1 MRVLIAAGGTAGHIN
16 PALAIAA
23 HLKERHPDTEIA
35 FAGRR
40 EGMEYGLVEK
50 QGYPF
55 YHIEVQGIQRSLTP
69 HNIMRNIKALWY
81 LSSAGRKSRKILR
94 DFGPDLVIGTGG
106 YVSGPIVLSAAKQGI
121 PTAIHEQNAFPGVT
135 NKILAKQVDLVFAA
149 MPDAVEK
156 LGAPHK
162 TIVTGN
168 PVRPEILRADRDSA
182 RKKLGVRPDQICL
195 LSFGGSLGA
204 RTINQVTAELAAWHI
219 REKKDF
225 YHIHATGSYG
235 VELFRTLCEERGILG
250 DPHLRVS
257 EYIDDMA
264 TCLAAADLVISR
276 SGAITISELA
286 AAGRASILIPSP
298 NVAENHQ
305 YYNALELARPGAAV
319 LIEEKELTGEKLV
332 KTVDRLT
339 KEPSK
344 LEQMGQIAHGCAH
357 LNSLEKISVQLEKLM
372 SQKEAKSEQ

>member
-1 MRVLIAAGGTAGHIN
+1 MKVLIAAGGTAGHIN

-23 HLKERHPDTEIA
+23 YLKERRPDTEIA

-40 EGMEYGLVEK
+40 EGMEFGLVRK

-69 HNIMRNIKALWY
+69 HNILRNIKALWY
-81 LSSAGRKSRKILR
+81 LSSSGRKSRRILR

-106 YVSGPIVLSAAKQGI
+106 YVSGPVVLSAAKMGI
-121 PTAIHEQNAFPGVT
+121 RTAIHEQNAFPGVT

-156 LGAPHK
+156 LAVPHK

-168 PVRPEILRADRDSA
+168 PVRPEILRADREKA
-182 RKKLGVRPDQICL
+182 RAKLGIRPDQLCL

-204 RTINQVTAELAAWHI
+204 RTINQVIAQLAEWQI
-219 REKKDF
+219 KNGKDF
-225 YHIHATGSYG
+225 FQIHATGSYG
-235 VELFRTLCEERGILG
+235 VELFHKLCEEKGILG
-250 DPHLRVS
+250 DPHLMVR

-264 TCLAAADLVISR
+264 GCLAAADLVISR

-286 AAGRASILIPSP
+286 AAGRASSLIPSP

-305 YYNALELARPGAAV
+305 YYNALELSRPGAAI
-319 LIEEKELTGEKLV
+319 LIEEKDLTGDKLIRTVDELTQNPDTLK
-332 KTVDRLT
+332 
-339 KEPSK
+339 
-344 LEQMGQIAHGCAH
+344 QMGTAAFGCAH
-357 LNSLEKISVQLEKLM
+357 LNSLEKIYAHLEKLM
-372 SQKEAKSEQ
+372 QKEPQRP

>member
-1 MRVLIAAGGTAGHIN
+1 MKVLIAAGGTAGHIN

-23 HLKERHPDTEIA
+23 YLKERRPDTEIA

-40 EGMEYGLVEK
+40 EGMEFGLVRK

-69 HNIMRNIKALWY
+69 HNILRNIKALWY
-81 LSSAGRKSRKILR
+81 LSSSGRKSRRILR

-106 YVSGPIVLSAAKQGI
+106 YVSGPVVLSAAKMGI
-121 PTAIHEQNAFPGVT
+121 RTAIHEQNAFPGVT

-156 LGAPHK
+156 LAVPHK

-168 PVRPEILRADRDSA
+168 PVRPEILRADREKA
-182 RKKLGVRPDQICL
+182 RAKLDIRPDQLCL

-204 RTINQVTAELAAWHI
+204 RTINQVIAQLAEWQI
-219 REKKDF
+219 KNGKDF
-225 YHIHATGSYG
+225 FQIHATGSYG
-235 VELFRTLCEERGILG
+235 VELFHKLCEEKGILG
-250 DPHLRVS
+250 DPHLMVR

-264 TCLAAADLVISR
+264 GCLAAADLVISR

-305 YYNALELARPGAAV
+305 YYNALELSRPGAAI
-319 LIEEKELTGEKLV
+319 LIEEKDLTGDKLIRTVDELTQNPDTLK
-332 KTVDRLT
+332 
-339 KEPSK
+339 
-344 LEQMGQIAHGCAH
+344 QMGVAAFGCAH
-357 LNSLEKISVQLEKLM
+357 LNSLEKIYAHLEKLM
-372 SQKEAKSEQ
+372 QKEPQRP

>member
-23 HLKERHPDTEIA
+23 HLKERQPDTVIA

-40 EGMEYGLVEK
+40 EGMEYGLVKK

-69 HNIMRNIKALWY
+69 HNIVRNIKALWY

-94 DFGPDLVIGTGG
+94 EFAPDLVIGTGG
-106 YVSGPIVLSAAKQGI
+106 YVSGPVVLSAAKQGI
-121 PTAIHEQNAFPGVT
+121 ATAIHEQNAFPGVT
-135 NKILAKQVDLVFAA
+135 NKILAKYVDLVFAS

-168 PVRPEILRADRDSA
+168 PVRPEILRADREQA
-182 RKKLGVRPDQICL
+182 RKKYGIRPDQICL

-225 YHIHATGSYG
+225 YHIHGTGSYG
-235 VELFRTLCEERGILG
+235 VDLFHQLCEERGILG
-250 DPHLRVS
+250 DPHLEVR

-264 TCLAAADLVISR
+264 ACLAAADLVISR

-286 AAGRASILIPSP
+286 AVGQGVHPDPLPQCRGEPPVLQRAG
-298 NVAENHQ
+298 
-305 YYNALELARPGAAV
+305 ARPTRARAV
-319 LIEEKELTGEKLV
+319 LIEEKDLTGEKLIR
-332 KTVDRLT
+332 TVDDADPRESRHPRTDGTDGSLRLR
-339 KEPSK
+339 
-344 LEQMGQIAHGCAH
+344 A
-357 LNSLEKISVQLEKLM
+357 
-372 SQKEAKSEQ
+372 SQQSGEDLAPNWRS

>member
-1 MRVLIAAGGTAGHIN
+1 MKVLIAAGGTAGHIN

-23 HLKERHPDTEIA
+23 YLKERRPDTEIA

-40 EGMEYGLVEK
+40 EGMEYGLVHK

-81 LSSAGRKSRKILR
+81 LSSSGRKSRRILR
-94 DFGPDLVIGTGG
+94 DFAPDLVIGTGG
-106 YVSGPIVLSAAKQGI
+106 YVSGPVVLSAAKQGI
-121 PTAIHEQNAFPGVT
+121 RTAIHEQNAFPGVT

-156 LGAPHK
+156 LAVPHK

-168 PVRPEILRADRDSA
+168 PVRPEILRADRESA
-182 RKKLGVRPDQICL
+182 RAKMGIRPDQICL

-204 RTINQVTAELAAWHI
+204 RTINQVVAQLAEWQI

-225 YHIHATGSYG
+225 FQIHATGSYG
-235 VELFRTLCEERGILG
+235 VELFRKLCEEKGIFG
-250 DPHLRVS
+250 DPHLLVK

-264 TCLAAADLVISR
+264 GCLAAADLVISR

-286 AAGRASILIPSP
+286 AAGKASILIPSP
-298 NVAENHQ
+298 NVTENHQ
-305 YYNALELARPGAAV
+305 YYNALELSRPGAAV
-319 LIEEKELTGEKLV
+319 LIEEKDLSGEKLIQ
-332 KTVDRLT
+332 TVEQLT
-339 KEPSK
+339 QDPVTLK
-344 LEQMGQIAHGCAH
+344 QMGTAAFGCAH
-357 LNSLEKISVQLEKLM
+357 LNSLEKIYAHLEKLM
-372 SQKEAKSEQ
+372 QREPAQE

>member
-1 MRVLIAAGGTAGHIN
+1 MKVLIAAGGTAGHIN

-23 HLKERHPDTEIA
+23 YLKERRPDTEIA

-40 EGMEYGLVEK
+40 EGMEFGLVRK

-69 HNIMRNIKALWY
+69 HNILRNIKALWY
-81 LSSAGRKSRKILR
+81 LSSSGRKSRRILR

-106 YVSGPIVLSAAKQGI
+106 YVSGPVVLSAAKMGI
-121 PTAIHEQNAFPGVT
+121 RTAIHEQNAFPGVT

-156 LGAPHK
+156 LAVPHK

-168 PVRPEILRADRDSA
+168 PVRPEILRADREKA
-182 RKKLGVRPDQICL
+182 RAKLGIRPDQLCL

-204 RTINQVTAELAAWHI
+204 RTINQVIAQLAEWQI
-219 REKKDF
+219 KNGKDF
-225 YHIHATGSYG
+225 FQIHATGSYG
-235 VELFRTLCEERGILG
+235 VELFHKLCEEKGILG
-250 DPHLRVS
+250 DPHLMVR

-264 TCLAAADLVISR
+264 GCLAAADLVISR

-298 NVAENHQ
+298 NVVENHQ
-305 YYNALELARPGAAV
+305 YYNALELSRPGAAI
-319 LIEEKELTGEKLV
+319 LIEEKDLTGDKLIRTVDELTQNPDTLK
-332 KTVDRLT
+332 
-339 KEPSK
+339 
-344 LEQMGQIAHGCAH
+344 QMGVAAFGCAH
-357 LNSLEKISVQLEKLM
+357 LNSLEKIYAHLEKLM
-372 SQKEAKSEQ
+372 QKEPQQP

>member
-1 MRVLIAAGGTAGHIN
+1 MKVLIAAGGTAGHIN

-23 HLKERHPDTEIA
+23 YLKERRPDTEIA

-40 EGMEYGLVEK
+40 EGMEFGLVRK

-69 HNIMRNIKALWY
+69 HNILRNIKALWY
-81 LSSAGRKSRKILR
+81 LSSSGRRSRRILR

-106 YVSGPIVLSAAKQGI
+106 YVSGPVVLSAAKMGI
-121 PTAIHEQNAFPGVT
+121 RTAIHEQNAFPGVT

-156 LGAPHK
+156 LAVPHK

-168 PVRPEILRADRDSA
+168 PVRPEILRADREKA
-182 RKKLGVRPDQICL
+182 RAKLGIRPDQLCL

-204 RTINQVTAELAAWHI
+204 RTINQVIAQLAEWQI
-219 REKKDF
+219 KNGKDF
-225 YHIHATGSYG
+225 FQIHATGSYG
-235 VELFRTLCEERGILG
+235 VELFHKLCEEKGILG
-250 DPHLRVS
+250 DPHLMVR

-264 TCLAAADLVISR
+264 GCLAAADLVISR

-305 YYNALELARPGAAV
+305 YYNALELSRPGAAI
-319 LIEEKELTGEKLV
+319 LIEEKDLTGDKLIRTVDELTQNPDTLK
-332 KTVDRLT
+332 
-339 KEPSK
+339 
-344 LEQMGQIAHGCAH
+344 QMGVAAFGCAH
-357 LNSLEKISVQLEKLM
+357 LNSLEKIYAHLEKLM
-372 SQKEAKSEQ
+372 QKEPQRP

>member
-1 MRVLIAAGGTAGHIN
+1 MKVLIAAGGTAGHIN

-23 HLKERHPDTEIA
+23 YLKERRPDTEIA

-40 EGMEYGLVEK
+40 EGMEFGLVRK

-69 HNIMRNIKALWY
+69 HNILRNIKALWY
-81 LSSAGRKSRKILR
+81 LSSSGRKSRRILR

-106 YVSGPIVLSAAKQGI
+106 YVSGPVVLSAAKMGI
-121 PTAIHEQNAFPGVT
+121 RTAIHEQNAFPGVT

-156 LGAPHK
+156 LAVPHK

-168 PVRPEILRADRDSA
+168 PVRPEILRADREKA
-182 RKKLGVRPDQICL
+182 RAKLDIRPDQLCL

-204 RTINQVTAELAAWHI
+204 RTINQVIAQLAEWQI
-219 REKKDF
+219 KNGKDF
-225 YHIHATGSYG
+225 FQIHATGSYG
-235 VELFRTLCEERGILG
+235 VELFHKLCEEKGILG
-250 DPHLRVS
+250 DPHLMVR

-264 TCLAAADLVISR
+264 GCLAAADLVISR

-305 YYNALELARPGAAV
+305 YYNALELSRPGAAI
-319 LIEEKELTGEKLV
+319 LIEEKDLTGDKLIRTVDELTQNPDTLK
-332 KTVDRLT
+332 
-339 KEPSK
+339 
-344 LEQMGQIAHGCAH
+344 QMGVAAFGCAT
-357 LNSLEKISVQLEKLM
+357 LDRVLKIYAHLEKLM
-372 SQKEAKSEQ
+372 QKEPQRP